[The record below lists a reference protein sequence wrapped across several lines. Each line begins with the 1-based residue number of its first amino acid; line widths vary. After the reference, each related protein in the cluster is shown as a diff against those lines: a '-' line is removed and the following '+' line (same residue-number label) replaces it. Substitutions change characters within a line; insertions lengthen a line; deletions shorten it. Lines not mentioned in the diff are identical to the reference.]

1 MLTQF
6 TSPVT
11 TAPSPAWL
19 RYRGK
24 MAVIEATGL
33 VDSRAEGQLL
43 DLADSAV
50 SRGCVTVVLNLR
62 RARLDDC
69 SLPVLARLKTGLD
82 DVGVGFAIAGQSSA
96 APHVLERARDELDV
110 VLYPS
115 VSAPPPWSSAIGG
128 SASRAAW

>member
-1 MLTQF
+1 MSIEF
-6 TSPVT
+6 ASPVT
-11 TAPSPAWL
+11 TTPPPAWL

-33 VDSRAEGQLL
+33 VDSRAEEQLL

-50 SRGCVTVVLNLR
+50 SRGCVTVVLNIR

-69 SLPVLARLKTGLD
+69 SIPVLTQLETCLD
-82 DVGVGFAIAGQSSA
+82 DVGVAFAIAGPSSA
-96 APHVLERARDELDV
+96 ARHVLEGARGELDV

-115 VSAPPPWSSAIGG
+115 VSAPPPWSSAISG